1 MRNSLRAAAVQLC
14 SGLNKDQN
22 IRSVQRLVAEAAAR
36 GAQLV
41 VLPEL
46 WDLYGDLAR
55 AAQEAES
62 LDGPTAFT
70 LCKLAAEHQLWLVG
84 GSIAERANNGK
95 AFNTSLTIN
104 PTGDVVGIY
113 RKIHLFDVD
122 LGATLRVQESD
133 YLTPGESVA
142 GISTELA
149 NLGVAICYDLRFP
162 ELFRQLSTLGME
174 ILCVPAAFTHTTG
187 QDHWELLVRAR
198 AVENQCYLIAANQV
212 GQHSPTSR
220 SFGNS
225 LIVDPWGR
233 VLAKANGDREQVIV
247 ADLSSELLTDTRAR
261 VPALRHRR
269 LS

>member
-1 MRNSLRAAAVQLC
+1 
-14 SGLNKDQN
+14 
-22 IRSVQRLVAEAAAR
+22 
-36 GAQLV
+36 
-41 VLPEL
+41 L

-62 LDGPTAFT
+62 LDGPTVSA
-70 LCKLAAEHQLWLVG
+70 LCMLAIEHQLWLVG
-84 GSIAERANNGK
+84 GSIAERTNNGK

-113 RKIHLFDVD
+113 RKMHLFDVD

-133 YLTPGESVA
+133 HLAPGESVA
-142 GISTELA
+142 GISTDSAE
-149 NLGVAICYDLRFP
+149 LGVAICYDLRFP
-162 ELFRQLSTLGME
+162 ELFRQLSAQGTE
-174 ILCVPAAFTHTTG
+174 ILCVPAAFTYTTG

-212 GQHSPTSR
+212 GQHSPASR

-233 VLAKANGDREQVIV
+233 VLAKASGEHDEVIV
-247 ADLSSELLTDTRAR
+247 ADLSGKLLSETRAR

-269 LS
+269 LP